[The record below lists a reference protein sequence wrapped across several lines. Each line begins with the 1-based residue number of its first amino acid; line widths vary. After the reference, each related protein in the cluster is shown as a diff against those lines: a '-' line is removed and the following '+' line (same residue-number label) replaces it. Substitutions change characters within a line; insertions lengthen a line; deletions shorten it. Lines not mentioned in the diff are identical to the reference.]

1 MEDFFIYDE
10 RLGIPIPHLKLD
22 FAIYPPIVQKAILK
36 RWEQIRG
43 KIPERIQDIEGII
56 NHKLNQLNDE
66 DDFEVSC
73 TLNYEIAEHASI
85 INDLW
90 IWYRTEQDLTGKKH
104 L

>member
-1 MEDFFIYDE
+1 MEDFFIYDD

-22 FAIYPPIVQKAILK
+22 FSVYPPIVQKAILN

-43 KIPERIQDIEGII
+43 TIPERIHDIERII
-56 NHKLNQLNDE
+56 NHKLNLLNDE

-73 TLNYEIAEHASI
+73 TLNYEIAEHAST

-90 IWYRTEQDLTGKKH
+90 IWYRTEQDLPK
-104 L
+104 

>member
-22 FAIYPPIVQKAILK
+22 FSVYPPIVQKAILN

-43 KIPERIQDIEGII
+43 KIPERIQDIERTI
-56 NHKLNQLNDE
+56 NHKLTQLNDE

-73 TLNYEIAEHASI
+73 TLNYEIAELASI

-90 IWYRTEQDLTGKKH
+90 IWYRTEQDLTGKIH